1 MHKIGEARKQV
12 DYECDVNSDE
22 IRQRMKGAMISC
34 MRTFHGTSLSIL
46 TYRILMPPPYWVKI
60 KTDSNLIKCIQQ
72 TLNINRSMN

>member
-34 MRTFHGTSLSIL
+34 MRVSFLWN
-46 TYRILMPPPYWVKI
+46 YRYQLQP
-60 KTDSNLIKCIQQ
+60 D
-72 TLNINRSMN
+72 RSSCRPLG